1 MQTSYPW
8 QLLGAVTASA
18 LFWMQYVDLKD
29 HLKPEPR
36 RRLISAFLLGL
47 IACGVAIFVFNAAE
61 RLGLPTVDSRG
72 PGWVAAFCFLL
83 IGPIEEG
90 VKIFVAYLFVFRWSE
105 FDEPI
110 DGFVYAAAIS
120 LGFASLEN
128 LYNLPSLPLWE
139 QLART
144 AALPLTH
151 TLFAAVWGFGIA
163 HARVC
168 VPPGHV
174 RRMWEIGT
182 IVLAMFLH
190 SLYDFLLFAYQATLL
205 TSNLIL
211 VIWGCV
217 IYRARAIAKRGGLC
231 KVPSTGAA
239 ASGSGLAAR

>member
-1 MQTSYPW
+1 MRTNGTW
-8 QLLGAVTASA
+8 LLLGMVAGSS

-29 HLKPEPR
+29 HIKPEPR
-36 RRLISAFLLGL
+36 RRLITAFLLGL
-47 IACGVAIFVFNAAE
+47 PACGLAILVFTILE
-61 RLGLPTVDSRG
+61 RFGLPGVDSG
-72 PGWVAAFCFLL
+72 GVPWTAAFCFLL

-90 VKIFVAYLFVFRWSE
+90 VKVLVAYLFVFRWSE

-110 DGFVYAAAIS
+110 DGFVYASAIS

-128 LYNLPSLPLWE
+128 LYNLPNLPLWE

-168 VPPGHV
+168 VPPG
-174 RRMWEIGT
+174 RRLKWEVGT
-182 IVLAMFLH
+182 VALAMFLH
-190 SLYDFLLFAYQATLL
+190 GLYDFLLFAYQANLI
-205 TSNLIL
+205 TSDLIL

-217 IYRARAIAKRGGLC
+217 IYRARVIAKRGGQC
-231 KVPSTGAA
+231 KVPLLQTIPVKEPATPH
-239 ASGSGLAAR
+239 